1 MSEAKSESASANRLR
16 DDQVQVAKGAGLT
29 GIGAVLEGVLRYV
42 SMLLVTQNYGR
53 QAYGV
58 FGFVMMLNEMGQ
70 RVSSAGL
77 HDGVMRNVAVHEADG
92 ETNKTRGA
100 ILFAGKLIV
109 GIGVLY
115 ALGLALFADQVAE
128 LLDKGEAKDVPK
140 DVVARVVMIS
150 CLALPTTALIM
161 LMGRTL
167 RALKEVGLQV
177 IVRSFLQPI
186 SRVALILLFLF
197 LLGNENMEGLA
208 WAIVL
213 SAAFCCAVG
222 VWFVHKRVGLFG
234 KSNSNEIDKQA
245 FLKFA
250 MPLVGV
256 DILTF
261 FSLSADIF
269 LLGDMGSQGELGS
282 YMAVVRLMP
291 ILALPLFLFSSL
303 LTPLSAELYG
313 QKRMDDLRQL
323 YRTSVRWI
331 FAVSLPFTLTGV
343 IWAEPI
349 LGHLGEGFEE
359 GASAFVVIALTL
371 VLTGFA
377 NPAGYAVTMAGY
389 SRITLMNS
397 AVMLVT
403 VAGLGWWLIPQYG
416 ILGAAIARAGANLA
430 NCILTLTEGYIILG
444 LNPLHGAL
452 IKPAI
457 AAPIAAAGAWG
468 LLHADIL
475 NYTLGGAVL
484 GGMVMSLIYTILMAM
499 LGLNDEDK
507 HVLLAG
513 SKPLHGVAKKVG
525 RLIGR

>member
-1 MSEAKSESASANRLR
+1 MSEAKSESSSADQLR
-16 DDQVQVAKGAGLT
+16 KDQVQVARGAGLT

-77 HDGVMRNVAVHEADG
+77 HDGVMRNVAVHEAKG
-92 ETNKTRGA
+92 ETSHTRGA
-100 ILFAGKLIV
+100 ILFAAKLIV
-109 GIGVLY
+109 GIGFLY
-115 ALGLALFADQVAE
+115 AIGLAMFADQVAN
-128 LLDKGEAKDVPK
+128 LLDSGEAKDVPK
-140 DVVARVVMIS
+140 DIVAKVVIIS

-167 RALKEVGLQV
+167 RALKEVGAQV

-186 SRVALILLFLF
+186 TRVLLILLFLF
-197 LLGNENMEGLA
+197 LLGNENMQGLA

-213 SAAFCCAVG
+213 SAALCCAVG
-222 VWFVHKRVGLFG
+222 LWFVHKRIGLFG
-234 KSNSNEIDKQA
+234 KSNTTELDKRA

-250 MPLVGV
+250 LPLVGV

-269 LLGDMGSQGELGS
+269 LLGDMRSQGELGS
-282 YMAVVRLMP
+282 YMAVVRLVP

-359 GASAFVVIALTL
+359 GAPAFIVIALTL
-371 VLTGFA
+371 IITGFA

-403 VAGLGWWLIPQYG
+403 VAGLGWWLIPEYG

-444 LNPLHGAL
+444 LQPLHGAL
-452 IKPAI
+452 LKPAI
-457 AAPIAAAGAWG
+457 ASLIAAAGAWG
-468 LLHADIL
+468 LLEVGVL
-475 NYTLGGAVL
+475 GYTLGGAVL
-484 GGMVMSLIYTILMAM
+484 GGMVMSLIYTILIGF
-499 LGLNDEDK
+499 LGLTEEDK
-507 HVLLAG
+507 HVLMAG
-513 SKPLHGVAKKVG
+513 SKPLHGVFKKVG
-525 RLIGR
+525 RLVGK